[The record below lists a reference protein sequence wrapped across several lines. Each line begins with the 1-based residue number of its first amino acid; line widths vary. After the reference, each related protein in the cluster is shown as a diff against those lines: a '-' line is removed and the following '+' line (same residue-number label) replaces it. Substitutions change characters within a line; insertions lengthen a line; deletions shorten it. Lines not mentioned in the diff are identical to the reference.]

1 MSHESL
7 AHAGRLSAYMAAAS
21 AVVAGG
27 TSVAN
32 GDVMIG
38 STSPTGGPS
47 VSFLKVGEV
56 IGYSPSAIEFAIG
69 ASTWGLAGGIGSG
82 FMGRVFD
89 GGDMISDAATGGA
102 GWGNGFNMGS
112 LAEGA
117 TGYLGFRIPYGGTYY
132 GWIEVTRISGYI
144 SISRWAYESDAGTGI
159 VAGSTGSGAVPGLG
173 GLAALALG
181 ASGVRCSRHRVA

>member
-1 MSHESL
+1 
-7 AHAGRLSAYMAAAS
+7 
-21 AVVAGG
+21 
-27 TSVAN
+27 
-32 GDVMIG
+32 MIG